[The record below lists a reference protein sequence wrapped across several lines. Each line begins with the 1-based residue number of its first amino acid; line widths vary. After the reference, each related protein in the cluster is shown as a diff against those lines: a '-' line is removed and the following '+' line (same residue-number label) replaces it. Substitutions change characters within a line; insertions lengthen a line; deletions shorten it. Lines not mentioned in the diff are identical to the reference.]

1 MKKITPIILSG
12 GIGTRLWPLSTK
24 NLPKQFLK
32 LPFGSKFNLFQQ
44 TVHGFK
50 NKKKFNLPI
59 IVCGDEHKFLLLDS
73 VKKITK
79 LSGVIVEKIQRN
91 TVISVLLGVLYAL
104 KKNNSEFSL
113 VAPSDHYIKNRDYS
127 KLIPHN
133 IDNIHN
139 HMIYGI
145 KPSFPATDY
154 GYIKVSNREKKI
166 SKVLSFH
173 EKPNFIDAN
182 KFFKRKLF
190 WNSGIFFINN
200 IKLVEHYKKIH
211 PKILEVSKKI
221 IDNLECDL
229 DFLQTSEILLKKLPN
244 ISFDNAILEKV
255 ENLSMLKL
263 NLIWED
269 LGTWQSLT
277 NLSTNNKV
285 SLEDDAFIYNNSC
298 NTSVISDR
306 RNTIVNDISDA
317 IVVSYKES
325 LYISSKKN
333 SNKIKEILS
342 EKKNKSISEYQSLF
356 YKPWGHYEIF
366 SRSKNYL
373 LKKISIKPYCR
384 LSLQK
389 HQYRSE
395 HWVVVKGKA
404 KVTMGSNVN
413 ILKENQS
420 TFIPIGLKHCIENIG
435 KDYLEII
442 EVQMGSILSEDDI
455 IRLDDPYKR

>member
-79 LSGVIVEKIQRN
+79 LSGLIVEKIQRN
-91 TVISVLLGVLYAL
+91 TGISVLLGVLYAL

-173 EKPNFIDAN
+173 EKPNFNDAN
-182 KFFKRKLF
+182 KFFKRKLLSVL
-190 WNSGIFFINN
+190 NSFIKIFSILLFIFFGI
-200 IKLVEHYKKIH
+200 
-211 PKILEVSKKI
+211 
-221 IDNLECDL
+221 
-229 DFLQTSEILLKKLPN
+229 
-244 ISFDNAILEKV
+244 
-255 ENLSMLKL
+255 
-263 NLIWED
+263 
-269 LGTWQSLT
+269 
-277 NLSTNNKV
+277 
-285 SLEDDAFIYNNSC
+285 
-298 NTSVISDR
+298 
-306 RNTIVNDISDA
+306 
-317 IVVSYKES
+317 
-325 LYISSKKN
+325 
-333 SNKIKEILS
+333 
-342 EKKNKSISEYQSLF
+342 
-356 YKPWGHYEIF
+356 
-366 SRSKNYL
+366 
-373 LKKISIKPYCR
+373 
-384 LSLQK
+384 
-389 HQYRSE
+389 
-395 HWVVVKGKA
+395 
-404 KVTMGSNVN
+404 
-413 ILKENQS
+413 
-420 TFIPIGLKHCIENIG
+420 
-435 KDYLEII
+435 
-442 EVQMGSILSEDDI
+442 
-455 IRLDDPYKR
+455 

>member
-1 MKKITPIILSG
+1 
-12 GIGTRLWPLSTK
+12 
-24 NLPKQFLK
+24 
-32 LPFGSKFNLFQQ
+32 
-44 TVHGFK
+44 
-50 NKKKFNLPI
+50 
-59 IVCGDEHKFLLLDS
+59 
-73 VKKITK
+73 
-79 LSGVIVEKIQRN
+79 
-91 TVISVLLGVLYAL
+91 
-104 KKNNSEFSL
+104 
-113 VAPSDHYIKNRDYS
+113 
-127 KLIPHN
+127 
-133 IDNIHN
+133 
-139 HMIYGI
+139 
-145 KPSFPATDY
+145 
-154 GYIKVSNREKKI
+154 
-166 SKVLSFH
+166 
-173 EKPNFIDAN
+173 
-182 KFFKRKLF
+182 
-190 WNSGIFFINN
+190 
-200 IKLVEHYKKIH
+200 
-211 PKILEVSKKI
+211 
-221 IDNLECDL
+221 
-229 DFLQTSEILLKKLPN
+229 
-244 ISFDNAILEKV
+244 
-255 ENLSMLKL
+255 MLKL

-333 SNKIKEILS
+333 SNKIKDILS

-404 KVTMGSNVN
+404 KVTMGSKEN

-442 EVQMGSILSEDDI
+442 GSSNGKYFV
-455 IRLDDPYKR
+455 RR